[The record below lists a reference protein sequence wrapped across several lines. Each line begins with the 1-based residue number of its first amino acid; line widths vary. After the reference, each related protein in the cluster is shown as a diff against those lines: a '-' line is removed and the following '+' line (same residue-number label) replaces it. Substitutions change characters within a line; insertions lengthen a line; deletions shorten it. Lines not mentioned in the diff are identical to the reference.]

1 MPFSRNSNRHFVI
14 GVIIL
19 VLGVILLLDQ
29 LGFTAANKLWPLIL
43 IYFGANKFSTSS
55 EPVGRFW
62 GGFLALLGISLE
74 LEALGS
80 GYIHFGTIWP
90 VFLICVGV
98 LLVVRHY
105 EVRRWF
111 ESNQPPPPPPPFT
124 PESPGAP
131 GGQPPPPA
139 PQTTAAG
146 ATQSSD
152 ATAPGATA
160 GPQPS
165 PSASQQTQTPPPP
178 PPPPPFN
185 QPPPPPPGQAN
196 FYAPGWNP
204 DDWRQRRNWEKFQR
218 RMDRYGARFNAKF
231 GPGSNWQAN
240 ASWQQNPNAQTNP
253 NWPPNTSAPKG
264 GGWYESTEPRL
275 NDVHVF
281 WGSRRRIT
289 AKNFTGG
296 EIVAIFGGFE
306 VDLTNADILGNEAK
320 LDIVSIF
327 GGGEIRVPPN
337 WNVILEA
344 IGIFG
349 GASDRTLHPAQGNSA
364 AAPGAARPGPPVKTL
379 IIEGVS
385 LFGGV
390 TIKN

>member
-1 MPFSRNSNRHFVI
+1 MTFSRNSNRHFVI

-19 VLGVILLLDQ
+19 ILGVILLLDQ

-43 IYFGANKFSTSS
+43 IYFGANKFSTSRD
-55 EPVGRFW
+55 PVGRFW

-80 GYIHFGTIWP
+80 GYIHFATIWP

-105 EVRRWF
+105 ELRHWG
-111 ESNQPPPPPPPFT
+111 ESNPPPPPPIA

-131 GGQPPPPA
+131 SGEPPPSAA
-139 PQTTAAG
+139 PQASATS
-146 ATQSSD
+146 ATQAGN

-165 PSASQQTQTPPPP
+165 QADSQQTQTPPQ
-178 PPPPPFN
+178 PPFTP
-185 QPPPPPPGQAN
+185 PPPPPPGQAN
-196 FYAPGWNP
+196 FYGAGWDANA
-204 DDWRQRRNWEKFQR
+204 WRQQRAWERFQR
-218 RMDRYGARFNAKF
+218 RMDRYSAKMNAKW
-231 GPGSNWQAN
+231 GPGTNWQGSANWQAN
-240 ASWQQNPNAQTNP
+240 SNWQTNP
-253 NWPPNTSAPKG
+253 NQQANAGASRG

-289 AKNFTGG
+289 SRNFLGG

-306 VDLTNADILGNEAK
+306 IDLTQADIQGEEAK

-327 GGGEIRVPPN
+327 GGGDIRVPPN
-337 WNVILEA
+337 WHVILHA

-349 GASDRTLHPAQGNSA
+349 GASDRTLHPAQANVAPTSA
-364 AAPGAARPGPPVKTL
+364 GVPAGPPVRTL

>member
-1 MPFSRNSNRHFVI
+1 MI

-19 VLGVILLLDQ
+19 ILGVILLLDQ

-43 IYFGANKFSTSS
+43 IYFGANKFSTSRD
-55 EPVGRFW
+55 PVGRFW

-80 GYIHFGTIWP
+80 GYIHFATIWP

-105 EVRRWF
+105 ELRHWG
-111 ESNQPPPPPPPFT
+111 ESNPPPPPPPIA

-131 GGQPPPPA
+131 GGESPPSGAAQASATSA
-139 PQTTAAG
+139 PQANAA
-146 ATQSSD
+146 S
-152 ATAPGATA
+152 APGPTA

-165 PSASQQTQTPPPP
+165 QTASHQTQTPPPP
-178 PPPPPFN
+178 PFT
-185 QPPPPPPGQAN
+185 PPPPPGQAN
-196 FYAPGWNP
+196 FYGSGWDANA
-204 DDWRQRRNWEKFQR
+204 WQRQQRAWERFQR
-218 RMDRYGARFNAKF
+218 RMDRYSAKMNAKW
-231 GPGSNWQAN
+231 GPGPNWQASVNWQANPNSQANPNWQAN
-240 ASWQQNPNAQTNP
+240 AG
-253 NWPPNTSAPKG
+253 APRG

-289 AKNFTGG
+289 SRNFLGG

-306 VDLTNADILGNEAK
+306 VDLTAADIQGDEAK

-337 WNVILEA
+337 WNVILQA

-349 GASDRTLHPAQGNSA
+349 GASDRTLHPAQASVAPASA
-364 AAPGAARPGPPVKTL
+364 GASAGPPVKTL

>member
-1 MPFSRNSNRHFVI
+1 MTFSRNSNRHFVI

-19 VLGVILLLDQ
+19 ILGVILLLDQ

-43 IYFGANKFSTSS
+43 IYFGANKFFTSRD
-55 EPVGRFW
+55 PVGRFW

-80 GYIHFGTIWP
+80 GYIHFSTIWP
-90 VFLICVGV
+90 VFLICIGV

-105 EVRRWF
+105 ELRHWT
-111 ESNQPPPPPPPFT
+111 ESNPPPPPPPIA

-131 GGQPPPPA
+131 GGGPPPSAPPQTSATSA
-139 PQTTAAG
+139 PQPNA
-146 ATQSSD
+146 
-152 ATAPGATA
+152 ATAPGPTA

-165 PSASQQTQTPPPP
+165 QTASQQTQTPPPP
-178 PPPPPFN
+178 PPFT
-185 QPPPPPPGQAN
+185 PPPPPPGQAN
-196 FYAPGWNP
+196 FYGSGWDANS
-204 DDWRQRRNWEKFQR
+204 WRQQRAWERFQR
-218 RMDRYGARFNAKF
+218 RMDRYSAKMNAKW
-231 GPGSNWQAN
+231 GPDSNWQGSANWQAN
-240 ASWQQNPNAQTNP
+240 SNRQANQNWQPNAGA
-253 NWPPNTSAPKG
+253 PPQGS
-264 GGWYESTEPRL
+264 GWYESTEPRL

-289 AKNFTGG
+289 SKNFLGG

-306 VDLTNADILGNEAK
+306 IDLTQAEIQGDEAR

-337 WNVILEA
+337 WNVILET

-349 GASDRTLHPAQGNSA
+349 HASDRTIHPAQPSGAST
-364 AAPGAARPGPPVKTL
+364 PGTPTGPAVKTL
-379 IIEGVS
+379 IIDGVS